1 MPSPEPIDEQ
11 ARVVRPLD
19 PSRIRRS
26 PYQVRAEEPAD
37 PELRQSIATHG
48 LLNPLTVRADED
60 GEGYELIAGHR
71 RLAAWIAAMGTAPVP
86 CIVLDAD
93 DRAAEDLLVA
103 ENLVRRD
110 LTPIEEALTV
120 AQLRAHGRTI
130 EQVAAVTR
138 KSERWVYRRSA
149 IADIGEPWR
158 PHLAALRASY
168 PRCLALAR
176 LPAPLR
182 SEAWDSYLAA
192 ILRGAGMV
200 DRDADGLH
208 YADTYR
214 DGLLAARG
222 DARAWARALDGS
234 GHGAE
239 AEAAAEAWWRDERRG
254 LPALEQRLRPLDAR
268 CPFDAAGCGDCRGCT
283 QRTDRQPDLWAD
295 DERGAAAQVPRCL
308 DPDCYSRHIATAPP
322 STPPPPPPAPPA
334 PPPAPGNAPDVATPR
349 TPAAPAPERP
359 AAPAVAESPTPPA
372 RPLPPPPT
380 MLAEALTAALR
391 LGAYWMADTLC
402 RGSMLDTAL
411 PAVGQ
416 LVIGDAFAAPTLGVA
431 AHALDEA
438 LRAYGGMSLRAGG
451 DPLDVAGVLL
461 RLVEVART
469 RLGTAGRS
477 VAAELETA
485 IPRDRMPAKTA
496 KTRRARK

>member
-11 ARVVRPLD
+11 ARVVRPLL

-26 PYQVRAEEPAD
+26 PYQVRADEPAD

-71 RLAAWIAAMGTAPVP
+71 RLAAWIAAMGEEPVP

-130 EQVAAVTR
+130 EQVVAVTR

-176 LPAPLR
+176 LPGPLR

-200 DRDADGLH
+200 D
-208 YADTYR
+208 R

-268 CPFDAAGCGDCRGCT
+268 CPYPATYCKDCSHCT

-308 DPDCYSRHIATAPP
+308 DPDCYSRHIATFTPP
-322 STPPPPPPAPPA
+322 STPPPPPPA
-334 PPPAPGNAPDVATPR
+334 PPAPGNAPDVATPR

-359 AAPAVAESPTPPA
+359 AAPEVAESPTPPA

-438 LRAYGGMSLRAGG
+438 LRAYGGMRLRTGG
-451 DPLDVAGVLL
+451 DPLDVVGVLL

-485 IPRDRMPAKTA
+485 IPTDRMPKPAKG
-496 KTRRARK
+496 RRARK